1 METSCQQNKQSSDKL
16 EIPCGTKFLPVV
28 IFAIFP
34 GIRRIKFPQKKLT
47 QKFSRKNLLQ
57 SKSYSD

>member
-16 EIPCGTKFLPVV
+16 EIPCDTKFLRVV
-28 IFAIFP
+28 IFTIFP

-47 QKFSRKNLLQ
+47 QK
-57 SKSYSD
+57 SYSD